1 LLLKTILNYLLSELL
16 RVYCV
21 VDPLL
26 LFQLR
31 LELGYELNQ
40 LNDLLH
46 LQFVQLY
53 VNRFQI

>member
-1 LLLKTILNYLLSELL
+1 
-16 RVYCV
+16 V